1 MAKYDLGLSGYN
13 SIFSTEQER
22 NENANTEKVVSIP
35 IESISDFKGHPFHVS
50 MDDDMVKL
58 IDSVKENGLL
68 MPALVRPSKDGNGY
82 EMIAGHRRKFA
93 LQQLTIKEINAI
105 VRDIDDDQATILMVD
120 SNIQRENILPTERGK
135 AYKMRLEA
143 MKHQGKVFGDISEDV
158 TLKYNKSTSAQVGPK
173 LGYFSRSNEELA
185 AQLGISRNQIKRFIR
200 LTFLIEPLQQMVDG
214 RYEDKRFVIAFNPGV
229 ELSFLKENEQES
241 LVEMIKEFDATPSLT
256 QAQQFKQASKDGVL
270 DESYIRGVLSIEK
283 PNQREPRPIDWN
295 KYNKYFP
302 KNYTQEQ
309 KEQLVDKLL
318 GAWAKKREK
327 GHER

>member
-22 NENANTEKVVSIP
+22 KEDTNTEKVVSIP

-50 MDDDMVKL
+50 MDEDMIKL

-82 EMIAGHRRKFA
+82 EMVAGHRRKFA
-93 LQQLTIKEINAI
+93 LQQLNIREINVI
-105 VRDIDDDQATILMVD
+105 IRDIDDDQATILMVD
-120 SNIQRENILPTERGK
+120 SNIQREHVLPTERAY

-143 MKHQGKVFGDISEDV
+143 MKHQGKQLLID
-158 TLKYNKSTSAQVGPK
+158 STSSQVGTK
-173 LGYFSRSNEELA
+173 YSKGRADAELSE
-185 AQLGISRNQIKRFIR
+185 LVGLSRNQLQRFIR
-200 LTFLIEPLQQMVDG
+200 LTYLIEPLQQMVDG

-229 ELSFLKENEQES
+229 GLSFLKENEQKA
-241 LVEMIKEFDATPSLT
+241 LFEMIKEFDATPSLT

>member
-22 NENANTEKVVSIP
+22 NEDANTEKVVSIP

-58 IDSVKENGLL
+58 IDSIQENGIL
-68 MPALVRPSKDGNGY
+68 MPALVRPKKDGEGY
-82 EMIAGHRRKFA
+82 EMVAGHRRKFA
-93 LQQLTIKEINAI
+93 LQQLGLTDINVI
-105 VRDIDDDQATILMVD
+105 IRDIDDDQATILMVD
-120 SNIQRENILPTERGK
+120 SNIQREHVLPTERAY

-143 MKHQGKVFGDISEDV
+143 MKHQGKQLLID
-158 TLKYNKSTSAQVGPK
+158 STSSQVGTK
-173 LGYFSRSNEELA
+173 YSKGRADAELSE
-185 AQLGISRNQIKRFIR
+185 LVGLSRNQLQRFIR
-200 LTFLIEPLQQMVDG
+200 LTYLIEPLQQMVDG

-229 ELSFLKENEQES
+229 ELSFLKENEQKA
-241 LVEMIKEFDATPSLT
+241 LFEMIKEFDATPSLT

-283 PNQREPRPIDWN
+283 PNQQEPRPIDWN

>member
-1 MAKYDLGLSGYN
+1 MAKYDLGLSEYN

-22 NENANTEKVVSIP
+22 KEDTNTEKVVSIP
-35 IESISDFKGHPFHVS
+35 IKSISDFKGHPFHVS
-50 MDDDMVKL
+50 MDEDMIKL

-82 EMIAGHRRKFA
+82 EMVAGHRRKFA
-93 LQQLTIKEINAI
+93 LQQLNIREINAI

-120 SNIQRENILPTERGK
+120 SNIQREHILPTERGK

-143 MKHQGKVFGDISEDV
+143 MKHQGKVLGDYSSDMGV
-158 TLKYNKSTSAQVGPK
+158 TYSKSTSSQ
-173 LGYFSRSNEELA
+173 LGKKSRNLYSIEELA
-185 AQLGISRNQIKRFIR
+185 EQINISKNQLHRYIR
-200 LTFLIEPLQQMVDG
+200 LTYLIEPLQQMVDG
-214 RYEDKRFVIAFNPGV
+214 TYEDKRFLVAFNPGV
-229 ELSFLKENEQES
+229 ELSYLKPNEQKY

-270 DESYIRGVLSIEK
+270 DESYIRGILSIEK

-327 GHER
+327 GQSR

>member
-22 NENANTEKVVSIP
+22 KEDANTEKVVSIP
-35 IESISDFKGHPFHVS
+35 IESISDFKDHPFHVS

-58 IDSVKENGLL
+58 IDSIKENGLL

-93 LQQLTIKEINAI
+93 LQQLNIKEINTI
-105 VRDIDDDQATILMVD
+105 VRDIDDDQAIILMVD
-120 SNIQRENILPTERGK
+120 SNIQREHILPTERGK

-143 MKHQGKVFGDISEDV
+143 MKHQGKILGNYSGDIGINY
-158 TLKYNKSTSAQVGPK
+158 TKSTSTQLGQK
-173 LGYFSRSNEELA
+173 LKSLYSVEELA
-185 AQLGISRNQIKRFIR
+185 REIGISRNQIQRFIR
-200 LTFLIEPLQQMVDG
+200 LTYLIEPLQQMVDG
-214 RYEDKRFVIAFNPGV
+214 SYEDKRFVIAFNPGV

-256 QAQQFKQASKDGVL
+256 QAQQFKKASKDGVL

>member
-22 NENANTEKVVSIP
+22 NEDANTEKVVSIP

-58 IDSVKENGLL
+58 IDSIQENGIL
-68 MPALVRPSKDGNGY
+68 MPALVRPKKDGEGY
-82 EMIAGHRRKFA
+82 EMVAGHRRKFA
-93 LQQLTIKEINAI
+93 LQQLGLTDINVI
-105 VRDIDDDQATILMVD
+105 IRDIDDDQATILMVD
-120 SNIQRENILPTERGK
+120 SNIQREHVLPTERAY
-135 AYKMRLEA
+135 AYKRRLEA
-143 MKHQGKVFGDISEDV
+143 MKHQGKQLLID
-158 TLKYNKSTSAQVGPK
+158 STSSQVGTK
-173 LGYFSRSNEELA
+173 YSKGRADAELSE
-185 AQLGISRNQIKRFIR
+185 LVGLSRNQLQRFIR
-200 LTFLIEPLQQMVDG
+200 LTYLIEPLQQMVDG

-229 ELSFLKENEQES
+229 ELSFLKENEQKA
-241 LVEMIKEFDATPSLT
+241 LFEMIKEFDATPSLT

>member
-1 MAKYDLGLSGYN
+1 MGKYDLGLNGYS

-22 NENANTEKVVSIP
+22 NEDANTEKVVSIP
-35 IESISDFKGHPFHVS
+35 IDSIKDFKNHPFHVS
-50 MDDDMVKL
+50 MDEEMIKL

-68 MPALVRPSKDGNGY
+68 MPALVRPSKDGDGY

-93 LQQLTIKEINAI
+93 LASLGNTEIKAI
-105 VRDIDDDQATILMVD
+105 VANIDDDQATIMMVD
-120 SNIQRENILPTERGK
+120 SNIQREHVLPSERGK
-135 AYKMRLEA
+135 AYKMRFEA
-143 MKHQGKVFGDISEDV
+143 MRHQGKTLVNVDED
-158 TLKYNKSTSAQVGPK
+158 LGIEYNKSTSGQLGPK
-173 LGYFSRSNEELA
+173 SWTI
-185 AQLGISRNQIKRFIR
+185 AQIAKQTSDSERQIKRFIR
-200 LTFLIEPLQQMVDG
+200 LTYLIEPLQQMVDG
-214 RYEDKRFVIAFNPGV
+214 TYEDKRFVIAFNPGV

-327 GHER
+327 GQSR

>member
-1 MAKYDLGLSGYN
+1 MGKYDLGLNGYS

-22 NENANTEKVVSIP
+22 NEDANTEKVVSIP
-35 IESISDFKGHPFHVS
+35 IDSIKDFKNHPFHVS
-50 MDDDMVKL
+50 MDEEMIKL

-68 MPALVRPSKDGNGY
+68 MPALVRPSKDGDGY

-93 LQQLTIKEINAI
+93 LASLGNTEIKAI
-105 VRDIDDDQATILMVD
+105 VANIDDDQATIMMVD
-120 SNIQRENILPTERGK
+120 SNIQREHVLPSERGK
-135 AYKMRLEA
+135 AYKMRFEA
-143 MKHQGKVFGDISEDV
+143 MRHQGKTLVNVDED
-158 TLKYNKSTSAQVGPK
+158 LGIEYNKSTSGQVGPK
-173 LGYFSRSNEELA
+173 SWTI
-185 AQLGISRNQIKRFIR
+185 AQIAKQTSDSERQIKRFIR
-200 LTFLIEPLQQMVDG
+200 LTYLIEPLQQMVDG
-214 RYEDKRFVIAFNPGV
+214 TYEDKRFVIAFNPGV

-241 LVEMIKEFDATPSLT
+241 LVDMIKEFDATPSLT

>member
-22 NENANTEKVVSIP
+22 NEDANTEKVVSIP

-50 MDDDMVKL
+50 MDDNMVKL
-58 IDSVKENGLL
+58 IDSIQENGIL
-68 MPALVRPSKDGNGY
+68 MPALVRPKKDGEGY
-82 EMIAGHRRKFA
+82 EMVAGHRRKFA
-93 LQQLTIKEINAI
+93 LQQLGLTDINVI
-105 VRDIDDDQATILMVD
+105 IRDIDDDQATILMVD
-120 SNIQRENILPTERGK
+120 SNIQREHVLPTERAY

-143 MKHQGKVFGDISEDV
+143 MKHQGKQLLID
-158 TLKYNKSTSAQVGPK
+158 STSSQVGTK
-173 LGYFSRSNEELA
+173 YSKGRADAELSE
-185 AQLGISRNQIKRFIR
+185 LVGLSRNQLQRFIR
-200 LTFLIEPLQQMVDG
+200 LTYLIEPLQQMVDG

-229 ELSFLKENEQES
+229 ELSFLKENEQKA
-241 LVEMIKEFDATPSLT
+241 LFEMIKEFDATPSLT

>member
-22 NENANTEKVVSIP
+22 QEDTNTEKVVSIP
-35 IESISDFKGHPFHVS
+35 IESISDFKDHPFHVS
-50 MDDDMVKL
+50 MDDDMIKL

-68 MPALVRPSKDGNGY
+68 MPALVRPNKNGNGY

-93 LQQLTIKEINAI
+93 LQQLNVKEINAI

-120 SNIQRENILPTERGK
+120 SNIQREHIFPTERGK

-143 MKHQGKVFGDISEDV
+143 MKHQGKALDFTNEDIGIN
-158 TLKYNKSTSAQVGPK
+158 YGKSTCRQVGDK
-173 LGYFSRSNEELA
+173 LGVKSIHLLSEEIGVSR
-185 AQLGISRNQIKRFIR
+185 RQIQRYIR
-200 LTFLIEPLQQMVDG
+200 LTYLIEPLQQMVDG

>member
-22 NENANTEKVVSIP
+22 NEDTNTEKVISIP

-68 MPALVRPSKDGNGY
+68 MPALVRPNKDGNGY

-93 LQQLTIKEINAI
+93 LQQLNIREINAI
-105 VRDIDDDQATILMVD
+105 VRNIDDDQATILMVD
-120 SNIQRENILPTERGK
+120 SNIQREHILPTERGK

-143 MKHQGKVFGDISEDV
+143 MKHQGKALDFTNEDIGINYV
-158 TLKYNKSTSAQVGPK
+158 KSTCRQVGDK
-173 LGYFSRSNEELA
+173 LGVKSIHLLSEEIGVSR
-185 AQLGISRNQIKRFIR
+185 RQIQRYIR
-200 LTFLIEPLQQMVDG
+200 LTYLIEPLQQMVDG
-214 RYEDKRFVIAFNPGV
+214 TYEDKRFLIAFNPAV
-229 ELSFLKENEQES
+229 ELTFLKPEEQQ
-241 LVEMIKEFDATPSLT
+241 LLYEMIKEFDATPSLT

>member
-22 NENANTEKVVSIP
+22 KEDTNTEKVVNIP
-35 IESISDFKGHPFHVS
+35 IESISDFKGHPFHVC

-58 IDSVKENGLL
+58 IDSIQENGILI
-68 MPALVRPSKDGNGY
+68 PALVRPKKDGEGY
-82 EMIAGHRRKFA
+82 EMVAGHRRKFA
-93 LQQLTIKEINAI
+93 LQQLGLKDINVI
-105 VRDIDDDQATILMVD
+105 IRDIDDDQATILMVD
-120 SNIQRENILPTERGK
+120 SNIQREHVLPTERAY

-143 MKHQGKVFGDISEDV
+143 MKHQGKQLLID
-158 TLKYNKSTSAQVGPK
+158 STSSQVGTK
-173 LGYFSRSNEELA
+173 YSKGRADAELSE
-185 AQLGISRNQIKRFIR
+185 LVGLSRNQLQRFIR
-200 LTFLIEPLQQMVDG
+200 LTYLIEPLQQMVDG

-229 ELSFLKENEQES
+229 ELSFLKENEQKA
-241 LVEMIKEFDATPSLT
+241 LFEMIKEFDATPSLT

>member
-1 MAKYDLGLSGYN
+1 M
-13 SIFSTEQER
+13 I
-22 NENANTEKVVSIP
+22 
-35 IESISDFKGHPFHVS
+35 
-50 MDDDMVKL
+50 KL

-68 MPALVRPSKDGNGY
+68 MPALVRPSKDGDGY

-93 LQQLTIKEINAI
+93 LASLGNTEIKAI
-105 VRDIDDDQATILMVD
+105 VANIDDDQATIMMVD
-120 SNIQRENILPTERGK
+120 SNIQREHVLPSERGK
-135 AYKMRLEA
+135 AYKMRFEA
-143 MKHQGKVFGDISEDV
+143 MRHQGKTLVNVDED
-158 TLKYNKSTSAQVGPK
+158 LGIEYNKSTSGQVGPK
-173 LGYFSRSNEELA
+173 SWTI
-185 AQLGISRNQIKRFIR
+185 AQIAKQTSDSERQIKRFIR
-200 LTFLIEPLQQMVDG
+200 LTYLIEPLQQMVDG
-214 RYEDKRFVIAFNPGV
+214 TYEDKRFVIAFNPGV

>member
-1 MAKYDLGLSGYN
+1 MGKYDLGLNGYS

-22 NENANTEKVVSIP
+22 NEDANTEKVVSIP
-35 IESISDFKGHPFHVS
+35 IDSIKDFKNHPFHVS
-50 MDDDMVKL
+50 MDEEMIKL

-68 MPALVRPSKDGNGY
+68 MPALVRPSKDGDGY

-93 LQQLTIKEINAI
+93 LASLGNTEIKAI
-105 VRDIDDDQATILMVD
+105 VANIDDDQATIMMVD
-120 SNIQRENILPTERGK
+120 SNIQREHVLPSERGK
-135 AYKMRLEA
+135 AYKMRFEA
-143 MKHQGKVFGDISEDV
+143 MRHQGKTLVNVDED
-158 TLKYNKSTSAQVGPK
+158 LGIEYNKSTSGQVGPK
-173 LGYFSRSNEELA
+173 SWTI
-185 AQLGISRNQIKRFIR
+185 AQIAKQTSDSERQIKRFIR
-200 LTFLIEPLQQMVDG
+200 LTYLIEPLQQMVDG
-214 RYEDKRFVIAFNPGV
+214 TYEDKRFVIAFNPGV

>member
-1 MAKYDLGLSGYN
+1 MGKYDLGLNGYS

-22 NENANTEKVVSIP
+22 NEDANTEKVVSIP
-35 IESISDFKGHPFHVS
+35 IDSIKDFKNHPFHVS
-50 MDDDMVKL
+50 MDEEMIKL

-68 MPALVRPSKDGNGY
+68 MPALVRPSKDGDGY

-93 LQQLTIKEINAI
+93 LASLGNTEIKAI
-105 VRDIDDDQATILMVD
+105 VANIDDDQATIMMVD
-120 SNIQRENILPTERGK
+120 SNIQREHVLPSERGK
-135 AYKMRLEA
+135 AYKMRFEA
-143 MKHQGKVFGDISEDV
+143 MRHQGKTLVNVDED
-158 TLKYNKSTSAQVGPK
+158 LGIEYNKSTSGQVGPK
-173 LGYFSRSNEELA
+173 SWTI
-185 AQLGISRNQIKRFIR
+185 AQIAKQTSDSERQIKRFIR
-200 LTFLIEPLQQMVDG
+200 LTYLIEPLQQMVDG
-214 RYEDKRFVIAFNPGV
+214 TYDDKRFVIAFNPGV